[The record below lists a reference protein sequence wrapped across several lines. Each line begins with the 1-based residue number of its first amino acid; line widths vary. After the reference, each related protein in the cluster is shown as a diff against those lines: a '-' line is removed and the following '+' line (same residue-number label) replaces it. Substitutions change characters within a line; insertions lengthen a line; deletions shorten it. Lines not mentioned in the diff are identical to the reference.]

1 MAKRVR
7 RGSLYKITDLSVF
20 EWLDGFQ
27 PGDVVQV
34 VNPPGGRTG
43 GQLRHV
49 CRLTDQHIG
58 FCNIQYLEPY
68 GAVTA

>member
-7 RGSLYKITDLSVF
+7 RGSLYTITDLSVF

-27 PGDVVQV
+27 PGDLVQV

-49 CRLTDQHIG
+49 MRQDGYIT
-58 FCNIQYLEPY
+58 FCNINLLEPY
-68 GAVTA
+68 RAN